1 MSKVT
6 EQQIREM
13 AKLSLASNRISE
25 VQEKNLKMYPLI
37 FFDSVKKAEIDYD
50 FTNNQ
55 TVETEEDRKNL
66 EIKYKFNKLD
76 TKHFRVS
83 YYLTV
88 EDTLTGFT
96 AQNEHMDKR
105 FKALEDSVRNLFW
118 KETKVEV
125 FINGVKQ
132 YESKDV

>member
-25 VQEKNLKMYPLI
+25 VQEKNLKMYPLV
-37 FFDSVKKAEIDYD
+37 FFNGVQKAEIDYD

-55 TVETEEDRKNL
+55 TVETEEDAKNL

-88 EDTLTGFT
+88 DDS
-96 AQNEHMDKR
+96 QNEMIEKR

-118 KETKVEV
+118 KETKVQV
-125 FINGVKQ
+125 FINGSMK

>member
-6 EQQIREM
+6 EAQIREM

-37 FFDSVKKAEIDYD
+37 FFNGVQKAEIDYD

-83 YYLTV
+83 YYLTA

-96 AQNEHMDKR
+96 AHNEHMDKR

-125 FINGVKQ
+125 FINGSKE

>member
-1 MSKVT
+1 LSKVT

-37 FFDSVKKAEIDYD
+37 FFDGVKKAEIDYD

-88 EDTLTGFT
+88 DESP
-96 AQNEHMDKR
+96 NEMIEKR

-125 FINGVKQ
+125 FINGSKK